1 MMTGAVAS
9 YRSTSVALR
18 IAVSDLLQEKL
29 RLALSVIGVGLAL
42 MLILLL
48 LGLRAGALRAAVL
61 YLSNE
66 PGSVEVLPQGVQ
78 TTAAGVAQFLTPATA
93 AAVSQ
98 TEGVAEITPVLLVPG
113 FADLHGR
120 KEVVKLVG
128 YDAERGG
135 GPWDLAAGR
144 QPLADDEVVLD
155 DVLADRHD
163 LGVGSSF
170 ELGGLH
176 LRVVGL
182 SKETSSW
189 TGSYVFVRRPAAES
203 LVLAPGASSFL
214 LVTTEAGTRADEVVR
229 RLRELPNVEVL
240 LKDEV
245 MANDQAVVAG
255 IFDQVIRLMA
265 GAAFIVGVL
274 VVGAMV
280 YASTSERRTEYGI
293 LRALGARPS
302 ILYRVVGS
310 GALIAAAGGSILGV
324 ALARL
329 AGELVM
335 RIWPQFLVI
344 IEPWTIALSLGA
356 GVVMALFGAFI
367 PARLAA
373 RLAPADVFR
382 R

>member
-1 MMTGAVAS
+1 MIRTP
-9 YRSTSVALR
+9 RSSSWAAATSVA
-18 IAVSDLLQEKL
+18 
-29 RLALSVIGVGLAL
+29 
-42 MLILLL
+42 
-48 LGLRAGALRAAVL
+48 
-61 YLSNE
+61 
-66 PGSVEVLPQGVQ
+66 EV
-78 TTAAGVAQFLTPATA
+78 
-93 AAVSQ
+93 
-98 TEGVAEITPVLLVPG
+98 TPVLLVPG

-144 QPLADDEVVLD
+144 EPLADDEVVVD
-155 DVLADRHD
+155 EVLADRHD

-170 ELGGLH
+170 ELGGLRF
-176 LRVVGL
+176 RVVGL
-182 SKETSSW
+182 SNETSSW
-189 TGSYVFVRRPAAES
+189 TGSYVFVRKPAAES

-214 LVTTEAGTRADEVVR
+214 LVTPEPDTPADDVVKSLR
-229 RLRELPNVEVL
+229 RLPGVEVL

-245 MANDQAVVAG
+245 MSNDQAVVAG
-255 IFDQVIRLMA
+255 IFDQVIRLMT

-274 VVGAMV
+274 VVGALV

-293 LRALGARPS
+293 LKAIGARPS
-302 ILYRVVGS
+302 VLYRVVGS
-310 GALIAAAGGSILGV
+310 GALIAAAGGSIIGV

-329 AGELVM
+329 AGELIM
-335 RIWPQFLVI
+335 RIWPQFVVV
-344 IEPWTIALSLGA
+344 IEPWTVALSLGA
-356 GVVMALFGAFI
+356 GVVMALFGALV